1 MLSSPTSTRE
11 RLLAAA
17 LDIIRDGGY
26 AAASV
31 AEIAERTGVAAGTL
45 YRHFPSKGE
54 LFAELFRTVCSG
66 ELAAMRGA
74 DPGPGIPAATRA
86 EAVVATFA
94 GRALVTPR
102 LAWALLA
109 EPVDPLVDAER
120 LAYRRAYRE
129 LLAEIVRAG
138 VTEGDLPPQDP
149 DLSAA
154 ALVGGI
160 GEALVGPTSPV
171 TSHAP
176 DAQELVDALCTFA
189 RRSLGAA
196 PADRGAAT

>member
-1 MLSSPTSTRE
+1 M
-11 RLLAAA
+11 
-17 LDIIRDGGY
+17 RDGGY

-54 LFAELFRTVCSG
+54 LFVELFRTVCSG
-66 ELAAMRGA
+66 ELAAMRAA
-74 DPGPGIPAATRA
+74 DPGSAVPAAQRA
-86 EAVVATFA
+86 EAVIATFA
-94 GRALVTPR
+94 GRALATPR

-138 VTEGDLPPQDP
+138 VARGDLPPQDP

-171 TSHAP
+171 RAQTP
-176 DAQELVDALCTFA
+176 DAPELVDALRTYA
-189 RRSLGAA
+189 RRALGADGT
-196 PADRGAAT
+196 PAA